1 MRRKA
6 RETVLKILYSL
17 EFDGGNPEDRFNEL
31 SSEDGIQE
39 DCLVFAKRLLLTTL
53 KYREEADK
61 LIEDVL
67 ENWELNRIPLV
78 ELSILRM
85 GVAEMEFFPENPV
98 EVIINEAVELAK
110 RFVSIDAGRFV
121 NGILDRIARKKGLV

>member
-1 MRRKA
+1 MRRMA
-6 RETVLKILYSL
+6 RETVLKTLYSL
-17 EFDGGNPEDRFNEL
+17 EFDGGNPEDKFKEL
-31 SSEDGIQE
+31 SSEDGIE
-39 DCLVFAKRLLLTTL
+39 EESLVFAKRLLLTTL
-53 KYREEADK
+53 KYKKEADK